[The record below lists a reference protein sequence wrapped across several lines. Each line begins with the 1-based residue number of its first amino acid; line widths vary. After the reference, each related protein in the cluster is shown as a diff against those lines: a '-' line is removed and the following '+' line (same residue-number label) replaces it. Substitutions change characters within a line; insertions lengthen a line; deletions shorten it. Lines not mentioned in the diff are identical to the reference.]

1 MADEAQMTA
10 RLYASV
16 SRELPRF
23 AAIRRDLH
31 QHPETAFE
39 ETRTAD
45 IVAGLLASWGIEV
58 HRGLAKTGVV
68 GVLRRGTGTRSIAL
82 RADMDALDMDEA
94 NEFAHRSSIPGKM
107 HGCGH
112 DGHTAS
118 LLAAADHLARQGRFN
133 GTVSFIFQPAEENEG
148 GGRAMIEAGLFDRF
162 PCEAVFGL
170 HNIPGI
176 AVGSFALRPGAM
188 MAGFDT
194 FDIEFVGR
202 GGHAAM
208 PHTTLDPI
216 PAAASFVLAAQTI
229 VSRNLPPE
237 KAAVLSVTRFA
248 GGSAYNV
255 IPERAALA
263 GTVRYFDPAVRERIE
278 ERLRATASGI
288 AAAHGVEAVVRYDRR
303 YPATLNS
310 PAETEFCARV
320 LTAAF
325 GADRVDTDPR
335 PLMASEDFAF
345 MLEARPGCYVWTGNG
360 DGEGSCM
367 VHNPRYDFN
376 DAVIPYAAT
385 YWVKLV
391 EAALP

>member
-133 GTVSFIFQPAEENEG
+133 GTVCFIFQPAEENEG